1 MNTHATNEIG
11 SGVFWVGASDWH
23 SRLFDSLISLP
34 HGTSYNAYLVI
45 GNAKIALID
54 TVKKPFGD
62 VLLSKIAKI
71 VKPQK
76 IDYLVMNHAEPDHS
90 GSIPKVLAIAED
102 AKLVA
107 MKRGIG
113 MAKVYYDVPDE
124 RVLEVKEGDTIDLGG
139 KTLRFLEA
147 PWLHWPETIFTFL
160 VEDGI
165 LFPCDFLGAHI
176 AVSRPFDDEMED
188 LLLSEAKRYYADIM
202 MPFPVFVKRA
212 LDKIRGLDIKVIAP
226 SHGVVHRNPKRI
238 LDAYEMW
245 ARGPLKQ
252 KVVILY
258 VSMWGSTENLEKT
271 IEETLSA
278 EGIETI
284 PYNLEV
290 SDLSHLSRDLVDA
303 SAIVIGSPTY
313 LNRAHP
319 LALTATEFVRGQKP
333 RTTLA
338 AIFGSYGWGGG
349 AVSQIEDRLKQS
361 GFQILGTLECRGP
374 PKETDLKRARKLGR
388 LVALKVRQGQHE
400 LKR

>member
-1 MNTHATNEIG
+1 MSTQALNEIAP
-11 SGVFWVGASDWH
+11 GVFWVGASDWH
-23 SRLFDSLISLP
+23 RRLFDSLISLP
-34 HGTSYNAYLVI
+34 YGTSYNAYLVV
-45 GNAKIALID
+45 GKNKIALID
-54 TVKKPFGD
+54 TVWTPFAD
-62 VLLSKIAKI
+62 LLLSKIGKI
-71 VKPQK
+71 VKPEK

-90 GSIPKVLAIAED
+90 GSIPEVLAVAKN

-124 RVLEVKEGDTIDLGG
+124 RMLEVKEGDTIDLGG

-165 LFPCDFLGAHI
+165 LFPCDFFGAHI
-176 AVSRPFDDEMED
+176 AVSRLFDDEVDD

-202 MPFPVFVKRA
+202 MPFPVFVQRA
-212 LDKIRGLDIKVIAP
+212 LDKIKDLDIKMIAP
-226 SHGVVHRNPKRI
+226 SHGVVYRNPKRI

-252 KVVILY
+252 KVVILF
-258 VSMWGSTENLEKT
+258 VSMWGSTETLEKAL
-271 IEETLSA
+271 EEALSA
-278 EGIETI
+278 EGIETV
-284 PYNLEV
+284 PYNLVV
-290 SDLSHLSRDLVDA
+290 SDLSHLSRDLVDT

-313 LNRAHP
+313 LNGAHP
-319 LALTATEFVRGQKP
+319 LALTATEFIRGQKP
-333 RTTLA
+333 RTKLV

-361 GFQILGTLECRGP
+361 GFQIIETLECRGP
-374 PKETDLKRARKLGR
+374 PKEADLEKARNLGKLI
-388 LVALKVRQGQHE
+388 AQKIRQE
-400 LKR
+400 TSA